1 MDKKEAIKTANKYKE
16 LLQTNFD
23 IEKIYLFGSYANGK
37 FNKDSDIDIAVVLN
51 KFDDDYLELR
61 RKFWTIRRKVD
72 VRIEPVIFEKNID
85 PTGFLNEIVRTG
97 IEI

>member
-1 MDKKEAIKTANKYKE
+1 MDKKEAIKTATKYKE
-16 LLQTNFD
+16 LLQTKFD
-23 IEKIYLFGSYANGK
+23 IEKLYLFGSYANGK
-37 FNKDSDIDIAVVLN
+37 FNNDSDIDIAVVLN

-61 RKFWTIRRKVD
+61 RKFWTMRRKVD

-85 PTGFLNEIVRTG
+85 PTGFLNEIVKTG